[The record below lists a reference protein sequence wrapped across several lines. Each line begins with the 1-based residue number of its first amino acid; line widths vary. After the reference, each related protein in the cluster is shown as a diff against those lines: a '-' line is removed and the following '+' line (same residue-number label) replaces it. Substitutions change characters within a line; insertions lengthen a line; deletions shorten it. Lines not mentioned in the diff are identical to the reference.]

1 MDKKSLKTF
10 GLIWSLIFFTIAAYP
25 ILKSGDLRVW
35 ALAVSIVFLAISLL
49 YPKLYQI
56 THFYQSWIK
65 FGEFIGKINSKIIIF
80 ILFYFLF
87 LPMGIILKLLK
98 KDLLK
103 KQIDQSAISYFI
115 DRKDQP
121 KNMENQF

>member
-10 GLIWSLIFFTIAAYP
+10 GLIWSLIFFIIATYP
-25 ILKSGDLRVW
+25 ILKGGDLRVW

-87 LPMGIILKLLK
+87 LPIGIVLKIFR
-98 KDLLK
+98 KDLLGK
-103 KQIDQSAISYFI
+103 KIDKSTTSYFI
-115 DRKDQP
+115 DRKEQP
-121 KNMENQF
+121 KDMQNQF